1 MTKPH
6 SYLHISGGIGAALL
20 PFAFPWLSPVYGLII
35 MAIGVL
41 AAGKKHFRFAP
52 LLLFAVFTDWQWL
65 STTWSEHNS
74 EGWGDVIMVLPITI
88 MGILMHAT
96 RLKDHQSWVKRWME
110 TFAWATL
117 AAWTVIFCKS
127 LYLNG
132 WVSYKAFE
140 LGGRLGVHFQSL
152 YLIAA
157 ALILERK
164 VWRKTY
170 GLSTLRG
177 AAVLW
182 LLFGVIVLSVRIH
195 LILVPVIVLGRFAEL
210 ALKNREQRR
219 KIIGLAAATLAFG
232 AVLITALPGPRGRL
246 VDLRNEIRS
255 IDGKVDGKQ
264 TNHRIF
270 IWREGLKIIG
280 EHPVFGVG
288 NGAGEFELN
297 ERLSKVDAKF
307 YRGKEAYTLDEFMYD
322 FHSIWIQSWAEGGIV
337 AVLLL
342 AAIFLW
348 GIFKS
353 AGVLRYIWLL
363 VMLSGTT
370 ESLLDKQA
378 GALLITFM
386 VGLTALQSL
395 KEKREPQS

>member
-1 MTKPH
+1 MTKTH
-6 SYLHISGGIGAALL
+6 SYLHITGGIGAALL

-35 MAIGVL
+35 MALGTL
-41 AAGKKHFRFAP
+41 AAGRKNFRFAP
-52 LLLFAVFTDWQWL
+52 LLLFTVFIDWQWL
-65 STTWSEHNS
+65 STTWSEHS
-74 EGWGDVIMVLPITI
+74 IEGWGDVIMVLPITV
-88 MGILMHAT
+88 MGILMHTIA
-96 RLKDHQSWVKRWME
+96 LDEHQNWVKRWME

-117 AAWTVIFCKS
+117 AAWTFIFCKS

-132 WVSYKAFE
+132 WVSYKEFE

-164 VWRKTY
+164 IWRKTY
-170 GLSTLRG
+170 GLSLLRAG
-177 AAVLW
+177 AVLW

-195 LILVPVIVLGRFAEL
+195 LIIVPIIATIRFWELSYKNKKNWKKILGVGSL
-210 ALKNREQRR
+210 ALA
-219 KIIGLAAATLAFG
+219 LG
-232 AVLITALPGPRGRL
+232 ALLITTLPGPRERL
-246 VDLRNEIRS
+246 IDLRNEIRS

-270 IWREGLKIIG
+270 IWGEGIKIIT
-280 EHPVFGVG
+280 EHPVVGLG

-297 ERLSKVDAKF
+297 ERLGELEVYF

-322 FHSIWIQSWAEGGIV
+322 FHNIWIQSWVESGLV

-348 GIFKS
+348 GLFKS
-353 AGVLRYIWLL
+353 KGVLRYIWLL
-363 VMLSGTT
+363 LILTGTT

-378 GALLITFM
+378 GALLIAFI

-395 KEKREPQS
+395 KKRREPLS